1 MTKKTKP
8 KGSHLTPK
16 QADAVQA
23 KLRAAIVAVTR
34 QIERK
39 NMSPGQL
46 PYLKKYRKMLQDT
59 NNYFTWSVR
68 TQAYDDP
75 KKITKK

>member
-1 MTKKTKP
+1 MATAKKTKAQ
-8 KGSHLTPK
+8 GAHLTPK
-16 QADAVQA
+16 QADALQA

-46 PYLKKYRKMLQDT
+46 PYLKKYRKMLQDA
-59 NNYFTWSVR
+59 NNYFGWSVA
-68 TQAYDDP
+68 THAYDKP
-75 KKITKK
+75 SKK